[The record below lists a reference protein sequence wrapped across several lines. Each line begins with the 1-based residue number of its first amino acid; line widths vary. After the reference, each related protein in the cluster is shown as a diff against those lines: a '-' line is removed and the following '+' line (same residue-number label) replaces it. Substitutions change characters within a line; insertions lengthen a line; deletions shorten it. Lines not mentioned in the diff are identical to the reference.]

1 MVRLHLAC
9 RLIERPKPYCIPTDG
24 PVWKELVEP
33 ARRSAWRPAHFHVIV
48 PAPGYQTIVTEIF
61 GYDDPYLATD
71 VVFGVREG
79 ILARYESTDEETP
92 RMRFDFELARGA
104 EEN

>member
-1 MVRLHLAC
+1 
-9 RLIERPKPYCIPTDG
+9 
-24 PVWKELVEP
+24 
-33 ARRSAWRPAHFHVIV
+33 
-48 PAPGYQTIVTEIF
+48 VTEIF

-71 VVFGVREG
+71 AVFGVREG
-79 ILARYESTDEETP
+79 LLARYESTDGETP